1 VRLFPRRL
9 FKFRRKKTLNRI
21 KQNFNNNHHII
32 QANPK
37 MTIEQLLNRQ
47 WIQTLQKPNT
57 DSSSVKT
64 PISNQMIRF
73 SSDLQFD
80 HSGNEKYRF

>member
-1 VRLFPRRL
+1 
-9 FKFRRKKTLNRI
+9 
-21 KQNFNNNHHII
+21 
-32 QANPK
+32 